1 MIVGSS
7 GIGDIGWGG
16 GGRGHDLR
24 ESKSFGTIKLIEIFS
39 LCSMQTHTLFNLG
52 EGWRKKNLFSWF
64 LKQNCAKF
72 VCVIISSPLWYK
84 NVDFSF
90 YYRQYVVVVPK
101 LNSKRKFGYPRAA
114 VELFSG
120 FCFCARAITARATS
134 ECNIC
139 HPGSSSL
146 Y

>member
-1 MIVGSS
+1 M
-7 GIGDIGWGG
+7 
-16 GGRGHDLR
+16 
-24 ESKSFGTIKLIEIFS
+24 T
-39 LCSMQTHTLFNLG
+39 
-52 EGWRKKNLFSWF
+52 KKNLFSWF

-120 FCFCARAITARATS
+120 FLFLRARDNSESYIRMQHLPPWQQFIVLMLGWGLSRRSFCKRNKK
-134 ECNIC
+134 NIR
-139 HPGSSSL
+139 
-146 Y
+146 

>member
-7 GIGDIGWGG
+7 GVGDIGGGG

-52 EGWRKKNLFSWF
+52 EGWRKKNLFLLVF
-64 LKQNCAKF
+64 KAKLRK
-72 VCVIISSPLWYK
+72 VCLCHYIISTLVQK
-84 NVDFSF
+84 CRLFF

-114 VELFSG
+114 VELFSV
-120 FCFCARAITARATS
+120 FFLRAITARATS